1 MRTFGALLLF
11 FFLGIQIAVAQSH
24 ELAVT
29 VGGKFTSDQNF
40 NIDPSFAI
48 EGSYAGR
55 LIHAP
60 LAALYFEL
68 PVAAGLK
75 SNSSNPNSCEAIISP
90 LCNGTSFTTSALFVA
105 PGVKLKLGP
114 ELPVSVYFTVGGGL
128 AHFRGASNTG
138 NNTSN
143 NTKTVQFGAGMD
155 FKIAPFLSFRGEVR
169 DFYSGMPFT
178 PLIGPSTRQHNVF
191 TTGGIVLRF

>member
-1 MRTFGALLLF
+1 LHKPTFAKSRQMWGTGSSCFSLVPCPLLLPFAFPNHRIQAAKESTMRTFGALLLF
-11 FFLGIQIAVAQSH
+11 SFLGIQIAVAQSH

-55 LIHAP
+55 LIHVP

-75 SNSSNPNSCEAIISP
+75 SNSSNPSPCEAIISP

-138 NNTSN
+138 NNT
-143 NTKTVQFGAGMD
+143 
-155 FKIAPFLSFRGEVR
+155 
-169 DFYSGMPFT
+169 
-178 PLIGPSTRQHNVF
+178 
-191 TTGGIVLRF
+191 

>member
-1 MRTFGALLLF
+1 MRKFGALLLF
-11 FFLGIQIAVAQSH
+11 FFLTMQIAVAQSH

-40 NIDPSFAI
+40 NIDPSFAV

-55 LIHAP
+55 LIHVP

-75 SNSSNPNSCEAIISP
+75 SNSSNPNSCEAIIST

-114 ELPVSVYFTVGGGL
+114 ELQEIL
-128 AHFRGASNTG
+128 NA
-138 NNTSN
+138 
-143 NTKTVQFGAGMD
+143 
-155 FKIAPFLSFRGEVR
+155 RGELHIAGLQTEFLHAHAIVQVLEAR
-169 DFYSGMPFT
+169 
-178 PLIGPSTRQHNVF
+178 IG
-191 TTGGIVLRF
+191 